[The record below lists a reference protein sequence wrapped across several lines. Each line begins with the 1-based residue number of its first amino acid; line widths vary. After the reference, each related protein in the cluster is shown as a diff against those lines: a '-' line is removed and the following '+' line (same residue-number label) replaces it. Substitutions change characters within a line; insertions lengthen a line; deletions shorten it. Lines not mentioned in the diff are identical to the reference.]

1 MSSTSMNLR
10 INDLSRYAIVAK
22 DSKVNDGLAIASLIR
37 RSQAQ
42 CGAGNAV
49 NLFEDFNM
57 IFQFFSSS
65 RHLGFEDIQA
75 MVNLIADP
83 RKILSL
89 LISSSLHNLLIYFLF
104 ELNNIGFLSCNP
116 LAPTGTT
123 IQSVETQAILRC
135 NEASSLTTYEVSFN
149 SLPVNIQ
156 SLGHKLSL

>member
-22 DSKVNDGLAIASLIR
+22 DCKIDDGLAIASLIR

-42 CGAGNAV
+42 CGASYSV

-65 RHLGFEDIQA
+65 RHLGFEDVQA
-75 MVNLIADP
+75 MVNLIGDA
-83 RKILSL
+83 RQISGLFILCTL
-89 LISSSLHNLLIYFLF
+89 DDHFVNRRTNLHQV
-104 ELNNIGFLSCNP
+104 GVLSCNP
-116 LAPTGTT
+116 TT
-123 IQSVETQAILRC
+123 SLSFAIQSVETQAIRRC
-135 NEASSLTTYEVSFN
+135 NEATSLTSNEVFFN

>member
-57 IFQFFSSS
+57 VFQFFSSS
-65 RHLGFEDIQA
+65 RHLGFEDVQA
-75 MVNLIADP
+75 MVYLISDAVQISSLLTLCTLGNSPVDCGANLHQVC
-83 RKILSL
+83 ILSR
-89 LISSSLHNLLIYFLF
+89 
-104 ELNNIGFLSCNP
+104 NP
-116 LAPTGTT
+116 FASPSFTR
-123 IQSVETQAILRC
+123 QSVETQAILRC
-135 NEASSLTTYEVSFN
+135 NEATSLATYEVLFD

-156 SLGHKLSL
+156 SFGHKLSL